1 MAPFV
6 VLSELVALV
15 YLLIGN
21 NDKAIAFA
29 LAGPCSVAI
38 ATAIKAVYHKTV
50 SPSDRSA
57 PLGR

>member
-1 MAPFV
+1 MASFV
-6 VLSELVALV
+6 VLSELVAVV

-21 NDKAIAFA
+21 HDKAIAFA

-50 SPSDRSA
+50 SPSDRS
-57 PLGR
+57 R